1 MAIKEIWETAGQK
14 QRNDLLTLIVMDG
27 VSYPTAYSWC
37 NGTRR
42 PKPLYQENIRK
53 YVKDVFGVEES
64 VEELF
69 PRIIFVANECLRPWN
84 LIILT
89 PAFLQ
94 RLLK

>member
-1 MAIKEIWETAGQK
+1 MNYTIIFQVFSIYFVDYQQNIYTMNIKKIWETASQK
-14 QRNDLLTLIVMDG
+14 QRNELMTLIVMDG

-53 YVKDVFGVEES
+53 YVNDVFGVEES

-69 PRIIFVANECLRPWN
+69 PEKR
-84 LIILT
+84 
-89 PAFLQ
+89 
-94 RLLK
+94 